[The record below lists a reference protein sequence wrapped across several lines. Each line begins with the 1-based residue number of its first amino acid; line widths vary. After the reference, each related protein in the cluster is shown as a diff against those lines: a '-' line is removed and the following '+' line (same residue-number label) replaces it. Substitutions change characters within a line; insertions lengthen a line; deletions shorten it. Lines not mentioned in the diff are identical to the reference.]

1 MTELAD
7 LPILACSLNKLG
19 LLGGASCAFELV

>member
-7 LPILACSLNKLG
+7 LLILACSLNKPVFV
-19 LLGGASCAFELV
+19 GGASCAFELV